1 MANKIANTQD
11 LIALVAANAGI
22 SKAEAKRIIQAT
34 LQAINQLVA
43 DKDKLLL
50 REFGI
55 FELRYRKPRINSK
68 PIQGEPT
75 TIAAREVLHFTPSRL
90 LSKEVDY

>member
-1 MANKIANTQD
+1 MANQIANTKD
-11 LIALVAANAGI
+11 LVNLVAHNTGI
-22 SKAEAKRIIQAT
+22 PKTEAKRIIQAT
-34 LQAINQLVA
+34 LQGINELVA

-55 FELRYRKPRINSK
+55 FELRYRKARINSK

-75 TIAAREVLHFTPSRL
+75 TIPAREALHFTPSRL
-90 LSKEVDY
+90 LTKEVHY

>member
-11 LIALVAANAGI
+11 LIALVAANTGI
-22 SKAEAKRIIQAT
+22 TKAESKRIIQAT
-34 LQAINQLVA
+34 LQGINQLVA

-55 FELRYRKPRINSK
+55 FELRYRKARINSR

-75 TIAAREVLHFTPSRL
+75 TIPAREALHFTPSKL
-90 LSKEVDY
+90 LTKEVDY